1 MRNANY
7 HRGLS
12 LIELMMAVTILAL
25 AVLPA
30 IGAFSGY
37 YGLATRQL
45 EQETALKIAEGTLN
59 KLMTH
64 KYTDFF
70 HNAPF
75 TVELNFETPE
85 GSYNG
90 SLSFSDRAGSA
101 PPVTIART
109 SYSITAASS
118 IVFESQ
124 DMDLQHDRAMIL
136 SYPIRLP
143 VPDASGNTTGVATYS
158 SFDDLVMISVNVV
171 YGESPNSRVGLAAF
185 RADITR

>member
-7 HRGLS
+7 NRGLS

-64 KYTDFF
+64 KYSDFF
-70 HNAPF
+70 RNEPF
-75 TVELNFETPE
+75 TVQLNFETPE
-85 GSYNG
+85 GSYDG
-90 SLSFSDRAGSA
+90 SLKFGNSAGSA
-101 PPVTIART
+101 PPVSIGRA
-109 SYSITAASS
+109 SYSITASSS
-118 IVFESQ
+118 IIFEAQ
-124 DMDLQHDRAMIL
+124 DMELQHDRAMVL
-136 SYPIRLP
+136 NYPTQLP
-143 VPDASGNTTGVATYS
+143 LPDSNGNSTGVATYS
-158 SFDDLVMISVNVV
+158 SFDDQVLISVNVR
-171 YGESPNSRVGLAAF
+171 YGESENNRIGLAAF